1 MLSIEMQSFSKTA
14 DCLFEDNCSQDTW

>member
-14 DCLFEDNCSQDTW
+14 DCLFEGNCSQDTW